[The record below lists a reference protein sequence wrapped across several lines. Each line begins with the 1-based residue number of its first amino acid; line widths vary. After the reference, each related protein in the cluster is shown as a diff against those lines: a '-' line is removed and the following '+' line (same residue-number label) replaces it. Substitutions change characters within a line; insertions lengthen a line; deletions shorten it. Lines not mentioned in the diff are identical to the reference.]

1 MQLIIWDK
9 AGPKRV
15 EKLTAQDFDKKR
27 ARLVARIIEDVRKF
41 GDRALIKYTKRF
53 DEVELT
59 SKRLRVGEGD
69 INKAYEQM
77 DVKFVPMLKQILDNI
92 RSFYRKQLRKS
103 FRLKGKDGIVL
114 VGTYRPLRRV
124 GIYIPGG
131 TAPLVSTVYMT
142 VVPAK
147 VAGVKEIVIVSPPT
161 KGGDID
167 PHILTVANLLGV
179 KEIYRV
185 GGAQAIAALALGTKT
200 IKKVDKIVGPGNV
213 WVSEAKR
220 QVYGFCDIDMLAGPT
235 EVVILADRYADTSF
249 VISDLLAQSEHID
262 GINIL
267 ITISRKLAEEIRKKV
282 HEGYIIIVRSLKEAA
297 DVINLIAPEHLQ
309 IMIRNP
315 SRVIKRIENFGACFI
330 GPYSPATVGDYV
342 AGPSHVLPTG
352 GTARFYS
359 ALGVDDFI
367 RRSHLIKYT
376 KEALEKVRDQIG
388 KLAEIEGLELHKG
401 SIEARFQVPRP
412 VEEEKNPNPV
422 PEVKVP
428 KEAPNE
434 EKGVKEEAEK
444 EDPDKK
450 GDERG
455 QDQG

>member
-53 DEVELT
+53 DGIELT

-114 VGTYRPLRRV
+114 VGTYQPLRRV

-220 QVYGFCDIDMLAGPT
+220 QVYGFCGIDMLAGPT

-249 VISDLLAQSEHID
+249 VVSDLLAQSEHIG

-282 HEGYIIIVRSLKEAA
+282 HEGYVIVVRSLKEAA

-315 SRVIKRIENFGACFI
+315 SRIIKRIENFGACFI

-412 VEEEKNPNPV
+412 VEEEKNPHPL

-428 KEAPNE
+428 KEAPKE